1 MKNLQTQLSE
11 IKQKNLKPIYMIKG
25 TEQYLIDKAK
35 ETLVDSVLEN
45 EEEEEF
51 NFGSFNM
58 KEVTINQA
66 IQEAESFPFFGERR
80 LIFIIDP
87 YFLTGEK
94 AKNEPKH
101 NLKEL
106 ESYIQNPSDFSIVVF
121 FAPYEK
127 LDKRKKITKLL
138 NKEAE
143 VLDVQPMKEKQLT
156 AYVKQV
162 CKAKGYQMKDQ
173 TFELLL
179 NRTGYDLTKLIS
191 ELEKLFIFYSDT
203 KFIEK
208 SSVETLVTKSL
219 EHNVFEINDL
229 VLNKE
234 VKGAMEVFQ
243 DLVLQKEDPIK
254 IIALMIGQFRLL
266 IQVKILR
273 AKGYQQGD
281 IASVL
286 KVHPYRVKLAMQKE
300 RKFNQT
306 LLSNAYHQLIDSDF
320 KIKAG
325 QVDPEIQFELFV
337 MKFSETQNEMDVG

>member
-1 MKNLQTQLSE
+1 MKNLQTQLSK
-11 IKQKNLKPIYMIKG
+11 IKQKNLKAVYVIKG

-35 ETLVDSVLEN
+35 EALLESVLEN
-45 EEEEEF
+45 EEEMEF

-58 KEVTINQA
+58 KEMTVNQA

-80 LIFIIDP
+80 LIFITDP

-94 AKNEPKH
+94 VKNEPKH
-101 NLKEL
+101 DLKEL
-106 ESYIQNPSDFSIVVF
+106 ETYMQNPSEFSVVVF

-127 LDKRKKITKLL
+127 LDNRKKITKLL

-156 AYVKQV
+156 TYVKQL
-162 CKAKGYQMKDQ
+162 CKSKGYQMKDQ

-179 NRTGYDLTKLIS
+179 NRTDYNLSKLMS
-191 ELEKLFIFYSDT
+191 ELEKLFIFHSDT

-208 SSVETLVTKSL
+208 SAVETLVTKSL

-229 VLNKE
+229 VLNKQA
-234 VKGAMEVFQ
+234 KRAIEVFQ
-243 DLVLQKEDPIK
+243 DLILQKEDPIK
-254 IIALMIGQFRLL
+254 IIALMLGQFRLL

-273 AKGYQQGD
+273 NKGYQQGD

-300 RKFNQT
+300 GKFDQK
-306 LLSNAYHQLIDSDF
+306 LLSKAYHQLIDADF
-320 KIKAG
+320 KIKSG
-325 QVDPEIQFELFV
+325 QVDPEIQFELFI
-337 MKFSETQNEMDVG
+337 MRFSETQNEMNVG

>member
-1 MKNLQTQLSE
+1 MKKLQTQLSE
-11 IKQKNLKPIYMIKG
+11 IKQKNLKPIYVIQG

-35 ETLVDSVLEN
+35 GVLINSVLEN
-45 EEEEEF
+45 EEEIEF

-58 KEVTINQA
+58 KEITINEA
-66 IQEAESFPFFGERR
+66 IQEAESFPFFGNHR

-94 AKNEPKH
+94 VKTEPNH
-101 NLKEL
+101 DLKEL
-106 ESYIQNPSDFSIVVF
+106 ESYIQNPSDFSVVVF

-138 NKEAE
+138 NKKAE
-143 VLDVQPMKEKQLT
+143 ILDVQPMKEKQLT
-156 AYVKQV
+156 TYVKQL
-162 CKAKGYQMKDQ
+162 CKSKGYQMKDQ

-179 NRTGYDLTKLIS
+179 NRTDYNLTKLMS
-191 ELEKLFIFYSDT
+191 ELEKLFIFHSNT

-208 SSVETLVTKSL
+208 SSVETLVTQSL
-219 EHNVFEINDL
+219 ENNVFEINDL

-234 VKGAMEVFQ
+234 AKNAIEVFQ
-243 DLVLQKEDPIK
+243 DLILQKEDPIK
-254 IIALMIGQFRLL
+254 IIALMMGQFRLL

-300 RKFNQT
+300 QKFSQK
-306 LLSNAYHQLIDSDF
+306 LLSSAYHQLIDSDF
-320 KIKAG
+320 KIKSG

-337 MKFSETQNEMDVG
+337 MKFSETQNKVNVS